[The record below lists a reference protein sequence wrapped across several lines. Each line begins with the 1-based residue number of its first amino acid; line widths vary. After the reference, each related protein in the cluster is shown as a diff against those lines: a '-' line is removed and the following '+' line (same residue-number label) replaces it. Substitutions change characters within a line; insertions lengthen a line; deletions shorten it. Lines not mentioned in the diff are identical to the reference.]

1 MVKANRQQIRSALKG
16 LDSKFRGVLA
26 FGPDEGLVR
35 ERADMLA
42 RQLVEDPSDPF
53 RVARLTPETLK
64 ADPARL
70 ADEMAAISML
80 GGRRLVRLEG
90 AQDAQA
96 AAIESATA
104 VSGDSLL
111 VATAGE
117 LPPRSKLR
125 KLFEQS
131 KHLLTIACY
140 PEEGRDLE
148 AFLRETLE
156 EAGLRASADALDYLA
171 GALGG
176 DRQVL
181 RRELEKLI
189 MYKGSDADRTV
200 TLEDAR
206 DCVGDSAAR
215 SLAEIAEAVTGGRT
229 GRLDRLLDAAFAT
242 GESPVAVLRVVSRRL
257 QQLHLLRGHM
267 AGGAPAA
274 KAAERLTPR
283 LFFKERDA
291 VLRDAEAWTADRLSA
306 ALTRLQEAEADCK
319 STGLPAD
326 AICARTCMQLAAAA
340 RRTDRLR
347 P

>member
-1 MVKANRQQIRSALKG
+1 MAKANRHQIRSALKA
-16 LDSKFRGVLA
+16 LDPGMRGVLL

-35 ERADMLA
+35 ERAEIFA
-42 RQLVEDPSDPF
+42 RQVVEDPSDPF
-53 RVARLTPETLK
+53 RVARLTPETIK
-64 ADPARL
+64 AEPSQL

-90 AQDAQA
+90 AQDGQTDAVA
-96 AAIESATA
+96 AATA
-104 VSGDSLL
+104 IDGDTLL

-131 KHLLTIACY
+131 KHLLAIGCY
-140 PEEGRDLE
+140 PEEGRDLA

-171 GALGG
+171 GSLGG
-176 DRQVL
+176 DRQVM

-189 MYKGSDADRTV
+189 LYKGGGGDRTV

-257 QQLHLLRGHM
+257 QQLHLLRGYM
-267 AGGAPAA
+267 AGGQTAA

-283 LFFKERDA
+283 LFFKERDG
-291 VLRDAEAWTADRLSA
+291 VLRDAEAWSAPRLSA
-306 ALTRLQEAEADCK
+306 ALARLQDAEADCK
-319 STGLPAD
+319 STGMPAE
-326 AICARTCMQLAAAA
+326 AICARTCLQLAAA
-340 RRTDRLR
+340 RRR
-347 P
+347 PQW

>member
-1 MVKANRQQIRSALKG
+1 MVKANRHQIRAALKALEPG
-16 LDSKFRGVLA
+16 IRGVLV

-35 ERADMLA
+35 ERAEMLA
-42 RQLVEDPSDPF
+42 RQVVEDPSDPF
-53 RVARLTPETLK
+53 RVARLTPDALK
-64 ADPARL
+64 AEPSRL

-90 AQDAQA
+90 AQDGQA
-96 AAIESATA
+96 GAIEAATA
-104 VSGDSLL
+104 AGEDALL

-117 LPPRSKLR
+117 LPPRSRLR

-131 KHLLTIACY
+131 RHLLAIGCY
-140 PEEGRDLE
+140 PEEGRDLT

-156 EAGLRASADALDYLA
+156 EAGLRISADALDFLA

-176 DRQVL
+176 DRQVM
-181 RRELEKLI
+181 RRELEKLGL
-189 MYKGSDADRTV
+189 YKRGDDDRTV

-229 GRLDRLLDAAFAT
+229 GRLDHLLDTAFAT
-242 GESPVAVLRVVSRRL
+242 GESPVAVLRVVSRRF

-267 AGGAPAA
+267 AGGVPAA

-283 LFFKERDA
+283 LFFKERDG
-291 VLRDAEAWTADRLSA
+291 VLRDAEAWSANRLAA
-306 ALTRLQEAEADCK
+306 ALARLQDAEADCK
-319 STGLPAD
+319 STGMPAE
-326 AICARTCMQLAAAA
+326 AICARTCLQLAAAA
-340 RRTDRLR
+340 RRLL